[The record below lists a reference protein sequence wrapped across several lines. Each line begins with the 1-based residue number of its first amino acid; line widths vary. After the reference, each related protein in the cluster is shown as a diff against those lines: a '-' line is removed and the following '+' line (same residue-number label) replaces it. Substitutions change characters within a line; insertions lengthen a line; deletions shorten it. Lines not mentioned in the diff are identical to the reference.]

1 MLKRRTRAVR
11 VESGDVTIGSK
22 FAIILGGI
30 IMLQVSA
37 EQLAE
42 LLSGI
47 ARAQFAIMTGI
58 ESAMAGTR
66 SQHIIPALQ
75 NAAHLRDHPQPTL
88 TDLPVRVLLSYQ
100 SRVGPDVSSIAR
112 DLERLCG
119 GVAPEA
125 GGTTAPDVD
134 DGEALDFSK
143 PG

>member
-1 MLKRRTRAVR
+1 MP
-11 VESGDVTIGSK
+11 DVNIGLNLD
-22 FAIILGGI
+22 ITPGGI
-30 IMLQVSA
+30 DMLQVSA

-66 SQHIIPALQ
+66 SQHILPALQ

-100 SRVGPDVSSIAR
+100 SRVGPDLAAITR

-119 GVAPEA
+119 GSTSAA
-125 GGTTAPDVD
+125 GEGDP
-134 DGEALDFSK
+134 LDFSK
-143 PG
+143 IG

>member
-1 MLKRRTRAVR
+1 
-11 VESGDVTIGSK
+11 
-22 FAIILGGI
+22 
-30 IMLQVSA
+30 MLQISA

-47 ARAQFAIMTGI
+47 ARAQFAIMSGI

-66 SQHIIPALQ
+66 SQHILPALQ

-100 SRVGPDVSSIAR
+100 SRVGPDVAAIAR

-119 GVAPEA
+119 GASAPAA
-125 GGTTAPDVD
+125 GGDEP
-134 DGEALDFSK
+134 LDFSK
-143 PG
+143 IG